1 MPEPLI
7 SNVSDTAQWMAAY
20 RAAESARPDG
30 LFDDPLADRLAGD
43 RGRAIAAAAPRLT
56 RNGWWWITRT
66 KLIDDLIAES
76 VKNGCERVLNLA
88 TGFDTRPYRL
98 DVPPAIEWIEADLP
112 EIINEKQRLLAG
124 ETARCRLSRI
134 AVDLADTPSRHAF
147 LADATSGARN
157 ALVITEGLLLYLDE
171 RQVWAL
177 AHDLHRPAIGGW
189 VTDVIAPAIV
199 RKKMMRQMPSLDK
212 APMKFEPSEGVAFF
226 ERHGWTVSA
235 IRSIL
240 KEAGRWKRLPTVL
253 RPIAHL
259 PDPNP
264 RKLAHAPWSGVVRF
278 EH

>member
-7 SNVSDTAQWMAAY
+7 SNVSDTARWMAAY
-20 RAAESARPDG
+20 RAAESARPDA

-76 VKNGCERVLNLA
+76 VKHGCDRVLNLA
-88 TGFDTRPYRL
+88 AGFDTRPYRL
-98 DVPPAIEWIEADLP
+98 DVPPAMEWIEADLP

-124 ETARCRLSRI
+124 ETARCLLSRV

-177 AHDLHRPAIGGW
+177 SHDLHRTEIGGW

-199 RKKMMRQMPSLDK
+199 RKMMRQMPSLDK

-226 ERHGWTVSA
+226 ERHGWTISA

-253 RPIAHL
+253 RPIARL

-278 EH
+278 ER